1 MSSLNYQM
9 SSCNSCDSCNTSNSN
24 HNCNPCNDYD
34 CNKSYKTNI
43 YCNSNNPSDYNRDDY
58 SEQPCNDY
66 LSDNPYIYNFSDNS
80 CNTNNSS
87 NISRK
92 SSDSCYFD
100 ISCKCN
106 KFSSDPLC
114 DTYETCKS
122 GNPYIYNT
130 PGKLDRSCCSRS
142 TNIPC
147 NDDSQCCC
155 ETPRD
160 SNCPCVYKNSCN
172 NNSCCQNTNLTST
185 KSCNNIN
192 SYDNISCCSCN
203 TSYSDSCCNNSDS
216 CNANKYYSYYDT
228 PCTSN
233 NSCCCSNNTC
243 SSCKKCK
250 PGNPYIYTDP
260 CNSNTT
266 CKCNTLCSP
275 CKSTTP
281 STLRSCCQSHNSYNS
296 CDYCNS
302 CNPRNSC
309 NSCEPC
315 DCSKSHNS
323 CDPCD
328 SYNSC
333 NSCNPCDSCNS
344 YNPCNS
350 CESCTPC
357 DSCNCCNSC
366 NSCESCNLN
375 NSSTCFTSDSFKS
388 SYPFVEKKSCHCD
401 SPCISCETLETE
413 SACSTSPCCWYSSTA
428 KYFPRPL
435 IANQSCINPYPNT
448 RTKYDNII
456 LIAQNNFNDFFCKAN
471 VIGLGLGYI
480 VTNGSNT
487 GRLGLQVY
495 VTKKLPLCQVPCQD
509 RIPKVYCGF
518 ETDVVETGRFS
529 ALSFTKPCRPATGGY
544 GIGPCC
550 QNYTGTLG
558 CMVTNGCCCFILST
572 NHVLANG
579 NALPVGTSIVQPSAQ
594 NGGSVPCNQV
604 ATLSKFLPINFLPQI
619 PTPTIPNP
627 TIPNTTISNT
637 VLPCWPNP
645 FCPCLPSTILND
657 VDAAIAQISNP
668 SVVCPNIALIGKIRG
683 VSDPQLNLNVK
694 KTGAI
699 TEFSTGRIT
708 GVGATILVDYDNDTK
723 CALFRNQI
731 VTSSMGSAG
740 DSGSLILDDNNYAV
754 GLLFAGGLTHSLS
767 NPICT
772 VLDALDVQIV
782 NG

>member
-9 SSCNSCDSCNTSNSN
+9 SSCNSCDSYNTSNSN
-24 HNCNPCNDYD
+24 HSCNPCNNYD
-34 CNKSYKTNI
+34 CSESYKTNI
-43 YCNSNNPSDYNRDDY
+43 SCDSNNSSDYSRNYY
-58 SEQPCNDY
+58 SEPLCKDC
-66 LSDNPYIYNFSDNS
+66 LSKNPYIYNISDNS
-80 CNTNNSS
+80 CNPNNSS
-87 NISRK
+87 NLPYESN
-92 SSDSCYFD
+92 DSYYFD
-100 ISCKCN
+100 ISCKCS
-106 KFSSDPLC
+106 KSSCDPLS
-114 DTYETCKS
+114 DTCENCKP

-130 PGKLDRSCCSRS
+130 PGKSDKPSCFRSSN
-142 TNIPC
+142 TAC
-147 NDDSQCCC
+147 NDDSQYC
-155 ETPRD
+155 
-160 SNCPCVYKNSCN
+160 YKNSCN
-172 NNSCCQNTNLTST
+172 NNSCCQDISLNSI
-185 KSCNNIN
+185 KSCTNTN
-192 SYDNISCCSCN
+192 SYDNASYCSCN
-203 TSYSDSCCNNSDS
+203 LNYSDPCCNNSS
-216 CNANKYYSYYDT
+216 SYNANKYYNYYDT

-233 NSCCCSNNTC
+233 NNCCDSNNS
-243 SSCKKCK
+243 SSCKTCK

-266 CKCNTLCSP
+266 CKCNNSYSQTHPCNNTVSYNNNINNSCGSSNTCSSRKPLTP
-275 CKSTTP
+275 CTP
-281 STLRSCCQSHNSYNS
+281 SDSCNTYNSSSSRNSCNSYNT
-296 CDYCNS
+296 CNS
-302 CNPRNSC
+302 CNPC
-309 NSCEPC
+309 NCCTP
-315 DCSKSHNS
+315 
-323 CDPCD
+323 
-328 SYNSC
+328 
-333 NSCNPCDSCNS
+333 CNPCDSCN
-344 YNPCNS
+344 
-350 CESCTPC
+350 
-357 DSCNCCNSC
+357 
-366 NSCESCNLN
+366 LHK
-375 NSSTCFTSDSFKS
+375 SSTCFTFDSFKS
-388 SYPFVEKKSCHCD
+388 SYPFVDERPCDCD
-401 SPCISCETLETE
+401 SPCISCKTRETQSVC
-413 SACSTSPCCWYSSTA
+413 SASPCCWYSSTA
-428 KYFPRPL
+428 KYFQRPL

-480 VTNGSNT
+480 VTNGTNT
-487 GRLGLQVY
+487 GRIGLQVY
-495 VTKKLPLCQVPCQD
+495 VTKKLPLCQVACED
-509 RIPKVYCGF
+509 RVPKVYCGF

-529 ALSFTKPCRPATGGY
+529 ALSFTKSCRPATGGY

-558 CMVTNGCCCFILST
+558 CMVTNGSCCFILST

-627 TIPNTTISNT
+627 TIPNA

-694 KTGAI
+694 KTGAV
-699 TEFSTGRIT
+699 TEFSTGKIT
-708 GVGATILVDYDNDTK
+708 GVGATILVDYENGTK
-723 CALFRNQI
+723 SALFRNQI

-772 VLDALDVQIV
+772 VLDALNIQIV